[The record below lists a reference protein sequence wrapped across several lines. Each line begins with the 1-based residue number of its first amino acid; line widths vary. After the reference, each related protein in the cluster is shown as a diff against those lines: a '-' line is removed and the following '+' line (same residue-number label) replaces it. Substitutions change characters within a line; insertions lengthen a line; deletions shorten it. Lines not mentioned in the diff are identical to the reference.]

1 MTITSYSPPD
11 KGQIVLAAE
20 ELKTLLARRAST
32 SESVREHHSKGESYH
47 PAAFPDIVCFPHTTE
62 EVSEILQIA
71 SKYRLAVVPFGSGS
85 SVEAQVNAIHGGI
98 SIDMR
103 EMNRILRINPE
114 DLNATVEAGVTKL
127 QLNKALLNTGMAFFV
142 DPGADCTIGGMA
154 STRASGTT
162 TVRYGTIRENVLGM
176 TVVLPDGTVINTGT
190 RAPKSAAGYD
200 LTHLFIGSEG
210 TLGVITEL
218 IVRLHPLPEA
228 ISVACCSFETIKDAV
243 EAAIETIQ
251 LGIAVA
257 RMELLDEVQIDANN
271 RFSKTDFPVYPTLFL
286 EFHGASVQS
295 VREQA
300 EMVRQLT
307 EEHAAKNFQW
317 VTDAVERDALWKM
330 RHDALYAALAL
341 RPGSKAFI
349 TDVCVPI
356 SRLAECILASKAE
369 VAHAP
374 FPATFVGHVGDG
386 NFHMLFMLDPENPAE
401 LAEALRIEAKIIRR
415 ALEMEG
421 TSTGEHGIG
430 YGRKDFLVTEHG
442 RAVGVMQA
450 IKSALDPENRMNPG
464 KIFGADAPP
473 DKLSNDG

>member
-176 TVVLPDGTVINTGT
+176 TV
-190 RAPKSAAGYD
+190 
-200 LTHLFIGSEG
+200 
-210 TLGVITEL
+210 
-218 IVRLHPLPEA
+218 
-228 ISVACCSFETIKDAV
+228 
-243 EAAIETIQ
+243 
-251 LGIAVA
+251 
-257 RMELLDEVQIDANN
+257 
-271 RFSKTDFPVYPTLFL
+271 
-286 EFHGASVQS
+286 
-295 VREQA
+295 
-300 EMVRQLT
+300 
-307 EEHAAKNFQW
+307 
-317 VTDAVERDALWKM
+317 
-330 RHDALYAALAL
+330 
-341 RPGSKAFI
+341 
-349 TDVCVPI
+349 
-356 SRLAECILASKAE
+356 
-369 VAHAP
+369 
-374 FPATFVGHVGDG
+374 
-386 NFHMLFMLDPENPAE
+386 
-401 LAEALRIEAKIIRR
+401 
-415 ALEMEG
+415 
-421 TSTGEHGIG
+421 
-430 YGRKDFLVTEHG
+430 
-442 RAVGVMQA
+442 
-450 IKSALDPENRMNPG
+450 
-464 KIFGADAPP
+464 
-473 DKLSNDG
+473 

>member
-176 TVVLPDGTVINTGT
+176 TVALPDGTVINTGT

-228 ISVACCSFETIKDAV
+228 ISVACCSFET
-243 EAAIETIQ
+243 
-251 LGIAVA
+251 
-257 RMELLDEVQIDANN
+257 
-271 RFSKTDFPVYPTLFL
+271 
-286 EFHGASVQS
+286 
-295 VREQA
+295 
-300 EMVRQLT
+300 
-307 EEHAAKNFQW
+307 
-317 VTDAVERDALWKM
+317 
-330 RHDALYAALAL
+330 
-341 RPGSKAFI
+341 
-349 TDVCVPI
+349 
-356 SRLAECILASKAE
+356 
-369 VAHAP
+369 
-374 FPATFVGHVGDG
+374 
-386 NFHMLFMLDPENPAE
+386 
-401 LAEALRIEAKIIRR
+401 
-415 ALEMEG
+415 
-421 TSTGEHGIG
+421 
-430 YGRKDFLVTEHG
+430 
-442 RAVGVMQA
+442 
-450 IKSALDPENRMNPG
+450 
-464 KIFGADAPP
+464 
-473 DKLSNDG
+473 

>member
-1 MTITSYSPPD
+1 MTEISFQPSGNTR
-11 KGQIVLAAE
+11 IANAAE
-20 ELKTLLARRAST
+20 ELKSLLGRRANT

-47 PAAFPDIVCFPHTTE
+47 PAALPDIVCFPHSTE
-62 EVSEILQIA
+62 EVGRILEIA

-103 EMNRILRINPE
+103 EMNKILRVNPE

-127 QLNKALLNTGMAFFV
+127 QLNKALANTGMAFFV

-176 TVVLPDGTVINTGT
+176 TVVLADGSVIRTGT

-200 LTHLFIGSEG
+200 LTHLFVGAEG

-228 ISVACCSFETIKDAV
+228 VSVARCSFPTIKDAV
-243 EAAIETIQ
+243 ETAIEIIQ
-251 LGIAVA
+251 LGISVA
-257 RMELLDEVQIDANN
+257 RMELLDESQMDACN
-271 RFSKTDFPVYPTLFL
+271 RFSQSNLPADPTLFL
-286 EFHGASVQS
+286 EFHGASTQS
-295 VREQA
+295 VGEQS
-300 EMVRQLT
+300 EMARQLT
-307 EEHAAKNFQW
+307 VEHGAKNFQW
-317 VTDAVERDALWKM
+317 VVSETEREALWKL

-356 SRLAECILASKAE
+356 SRLAECIVASKAD
-369 VAHAP
+369 VAGAP
-374 FPATFVGHVGDG
+374 FPSTIVGHVGDG
-386 NFHMLFMLDPENPAE
+386 NFHMLFMLDPENPQE
-401 LAEALRIEAKIIRR
+401 LVEAIRLEDKIIHR
-415 ALEMEG
+415 ALEMGG

-430 YGRKDFLVTEHG
+430 GGRMDFLAIEHG
-442 RAVGVMQA
+442 PAVGVMQA
-450 IKSALDPENRMNPG
+450 IKLALDPDNRMNPG
-464 KIFGADAPP
+464 KMFCANVPRAR
-473 DKLSNDG
+473 LRS